1 MNSAENHEAEILG
14 LRRALLRLVR
24 AFQGQHPE
32 LDRALE
38 PLSHAGVDGS
48 RHVNL
53 AQAIDDVV
61 AVAARLDTDRV
72 RPGIRATAI
81 RNGFEAFLAAAAA
94 SRNEELARL
103 LAETRTRLQGARG
116 EPQLLELIEETARQ
130 LCRIADGDGA
140 ASSVRDCEP
149 ARSVLLELLRH
160 LDLPAGLHAKADAL
174 RAFLQQPQA
183 PDHIHK
189 AAQGIAVL
197 LKHARTAAT
206 AETDRLSEFL
216 RQVGE
221 RIELLQRQLLAA
233 NSSHSESVRQSD
245 TLDLSMAAHL
255 EEIQSSIDTADT
267 LDDLKTSVT
276 DNLRLI
282 SNDVSSYVET
292 ERQRNVQ
299 AEKLFCTL
307 TAQLRALEG
316 ESQKLREGMAQ
327 ERARATTDPLTG
339 IPNRQAF
346 DAEASREYS
355 RWRRKRGALSVIV
368 LDLDRFKEINDSYGH
383 LAGDRVLQRV
393 AEQLRAQIR
402 QSDFLAR
409 YGGEEFVI
417 LLPGTPLE
425 SAQPLGEKLRA
436 RIEKSL
442 FHYQEQ
448 SVAVTISVGVAG
460 FKDNDTPDDVFERA
474 DKALYL
480 AKHRG
485 RNRVCSEGDI
495 APLGP

>member
-1 MNSAENHEAEILG
+1 MTGMKSAENHETEILR
-14 LRRALLRLVR
+14 LRRGLLRLAR
-24 AFQGQHPE
+24 AFRGQHPE
-32 LDRALE
+32 LDRVLE
-38 PLSHAGVDGS
+38 PLSHAGIDGS

-53 AQAIDDVV
+53 AQTIDEVV
-61 AVAARLDTDRV
+61 AVAARLDTDQV
-72 RPGIRATAI
+72 RPGVRTTAM
-81 RNGFEAFLAAAAA
+81 RDGFEAFLAAAAA
-94 SRNEELARL
+94 ARNEEWVRL
-103 LAETRTRLQGARG
+103 LCETRTRLQGARG
-116 EPQLLELIEETARQ
+116 EPQLLGVIEETARQ
-130 LCRIADGDGA
+130 LCRIADGAA
-140 ASSVRDCEP
+140 ASVPNCEP
-149 ARSVLLELLRH
+149 ARSALLELLRH
-160 LDLPAGLHAKADAL
+160 MDLPAELHAKADAL
-174 RAFLQQPQA
+174 RASLHQPQA
-183 PDHIHK
+183 PEHIHK
-189 AAQGIAVL
+189 AVQGIAVL
-197 LKHARTAAT
+197 LKRASAAAT

-233 NSSHSESVRQSD
+233 NSSHSESARHSD
-245 TLDLSMAAHL
+245 TLDLSIAAHM
-255 EEIQSSIDTADT
+255 EELQSNIDTADT
-267 LDDLKTSVT
+267 LDELKTSVT

-282 SNDVSSYVET
+282 GNDVSSYVEM

-307 TAQLRALEG
+307 TAQLRSLED
-316 ESQKLREGMAQ
+316 ESYKLRDGIVQ

-355 RWRRKRGALSVIV
+355 RWRRKQGALSVIV

-417 LLPGTPLE
+417 LLPGTPLD
-425 SAQPLGEKLRA
+425 SAQPLAEKLRA
-436 RIEKSL
+436 HIERAL

-448 SVAVTISVGVAG
+448 SVAITISAGVAA
-460 FKDNDTPDDVFERA
+460 FRDNDIPDAVFERA

-480 AKHRG
+480 AKHSG

-495 APLGP
+495 AKR